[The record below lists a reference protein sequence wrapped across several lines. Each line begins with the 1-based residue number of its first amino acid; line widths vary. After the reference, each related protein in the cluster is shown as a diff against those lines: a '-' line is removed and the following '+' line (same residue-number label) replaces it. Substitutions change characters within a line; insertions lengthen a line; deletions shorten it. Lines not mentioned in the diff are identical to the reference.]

1 VRTRQGF
8 TDASARKYI
17 EELDKA
23 RSRRLMEMFGSDW
36 RDPNR
41 YDLVLNVSKMRREGA
56 KRVIVEAA
64 KLEEY
69 QPTSASIR
77 AFNDLALAARVH
89 ATLLASDHLKGSS
102 LEVRAE
108 EGHVFVKGRIDH
120 GLDDEVTMLVKKIPG
135 VIKVTT
141 DLYSVPPEAL
151 LGA

>member
-1 VRTRQGF
+1 MKQILHRDG
-8 TDASARKYI
+8 ARH
-17 EELDKA
+17 L
-23 RSRRLMEMFGSDW
+23 
-36 RDPNR
+36 
-41 YDLVLNVSKMRREGA
+41 
-56 KRVIVEAA
+56 IVEAA

-120 GLDDEVTMLVKKIPG
+120 GLMSVTMLVKKIPG